1 MVVVKDESVVNII
14 RSKIN
19 DYDKMLSDIMNSEK
33 PDHKLAGKYRYYIM
47 CLDELNKELFGRE
60 HAIFETLKQNYKK
73 WDTKFIFLD
82 DSSYTLDKEEICVFQ
97 DNFVL
102 IMDDNEFKE
111 NKSLV
116 TKKAINLDNVK
127 VVETLS

>member
-1 MVVVKDESVVNII
+1 MVVVKDESVVSII

-102 IMDDNEFKE
+102 IMDDDEFKE

-127 VVETLS
+127 LVETLS